1 MKMLQQSYKQ
11 SIKFLETNKKQ
22 KNSGKI
28 IKVNKWKLYNKK
40 YFNEYKLME

>member
-22 KNSGKI
+22 KNTGKI
-28 IKVNKWKLYNKK
+28 KN
-40 YFNEYKLME
+40 YKSEQMEIV